1 MNRKKILILFA
12 GAVVIIVTGVALLF
26 VFVDPQ
32 VFRDRIKEEAKTALN
47 GREVAIG
54 PVSLDIWP
62 GIGLEVESF
71 EVRERGPDPP
81 LLFSSDAVVLRV
93 ALFPLL
99 DRRLEVNSIE
109 VNSPSVRLVRT
120 GKDKWNISDLISPAE
135 GGTGETGPGADNKN
149 EEKSKGG
156 LRDFTIESL
165 TITDANVEVL
175 DEATA
180 GRGPVKVKFAVLEVE
195 NIKENEASSINVSA
209 SFADRPGSLN
219 IAGDVGPLL
228 GEDIAKNITAD
239 LEVEL
244 KKLDMP
250 HLLTFA
256 PPGSLPVNIKSGAM
270 DGVIRARGKAG
281 EKLNV
286 DVDMLFSG
294 LSYTDA
300 KEEWPVSAPADVKIK
315 SSGSLESSTGKAVVD
330 SGVISLPAGDIDFSG
345 TYEKGE
351 DKSGPDLEVSA
362 SSKSIIIDKLLPMVP
377 VASRPLNEAGL
388 KTKGPLS
395 FKVDL
400 TSGPD
405 KDPVLPAQIDITK
418 ASVVLPGSF
427 RKEAGKPGKLSL
439 ETVLGKEKIRLEDI
453 NMSLGP
459 LDFKGK
465 GHIRKD
471 ESLTTDILLESGKSD
486 TQAVLA
492 MFPALSEYKMG
503 GTMVLAIAVKGGL
516 AKKETLEI
524 ILNRLDQNSE
534 SATFSANGRVKMTSP
549 VNISF
554 NLNAKT
560 LNLDKVMP
568 SSPKSGNGQAPKKE
582 AGQKG
587 QKETQ
592 AAFNYVI
599 DGKINADRVVYKNM
613 EIKSIKASPVFTKGV
628 LSVPDTSLIL
638 FDSPVKG
645 PVKLDFTGKDLKG
658 DLDISTE
665 GIPLERVIKQFTEFP
680 AILSGD
686 VFGGVNMSFEGT
698 DSVTLTKTANGSGKI
713 GVQKGVLKGLDL
725 VDGLINQWAS
735 SEAVRN
741 VVRRS
746 LAPTIETNIGKNTPF
761 QDLVTR
767 LKIDKGRF
775 HLEKTE
781 LDVSEGTA
789 FLDGSVGMD
798 KSVDIN
804 GVLKLNKSTT
814 DKLMKE
820 ARKWVEKQSGGS
832 VKGGVLDVLLD
843 DGRLVLPFS
852 ASGLFPRLKLKLD
865 SKSYSSIVDQNL
877 KNQSA
882 KDIIDKVVPKEQK
895 EKAQKEVDKAK
906 DDLQK
911 KAEEALGEEGKK
923 LLEGMFPK

>member
-1 MNRKKILILFA
+1 MNRKKILILLA

-32 VFRDRIKEEAKTALN
+32 VFRDRIREQAKTALN

-54 PVSLDIWP
+54 DISLDLWP

-71 EVRERGPDPP
+71 AVKDKGPDAPI
-81 LLFSSDAVVLRV
+81 LLSSEAVVLRV

-99 DRRLEVNSIE
+99 DRRLAVNSIE
-109 VNSPSVRLVRT
+109 VNSPYVRLVRT
-120 GKDKWNISDLISPAE
+120 GEDKWNISDLVSPAE
-135 GGTGETGPGADNKN
+135 GDTVEAGPGADDKKA
-149 EEKSKGG
+149 EKSKGG
-156 LRDFTIESL
+156 LRDFTIDSL
-165 TITDANVEVL
+165 TITDANIEVL
-175 DEATA
+175 DETTA
-180 GRGPVKVKFAVLEVE
+180 GKQPLNVKVDMLEVE
-195 NIKENEASSINVSA
+195 DIKENQASSINVSA
-209 SFADRPGSLN
+209 SFADRPGSLA
-219 IAGDVGPLL
+219 IAGEAGPLL
-228 GEDIAKNITAD
+228 GKDIAKNITAD
-239 LEVEL
+239 LEVEF

-270 DGVIRARGKAG
+270 EGKILARGKPG
-281 EKLNV
+281 EKLHF

-294 LSYTDA
+294 VSYTDA
-300 KEEWPVSAPADVKIK
+300 KEEWPVSGPANVKIK
-315 SSGSLESSTGKAVVD
+315 SAGSFESSTGKALIER
-330 SGVISLPAGDIDFSG
+330 GVISLPAGNIDFSG
-345 TYEKGE
+345 TYEKGKDE
-351 DKSGPDLEVSA
+351 SGPDLRMSA
-362 SSKSIIIDKLLPMVP
+362 ASKSIIIEKLLPLIP

-388 KTKGPLS
+388 KTEGPMS

-400 TSGPD
+400 TSVPG

-439 ETVLGKEKIRLEDI
+439 ETTSGKEEIRLEDI
-453 NMSLGP
+453 KMSLGP
-459 LDFKGK
+459 LDFQGD

-471 ESLTTDILLESGKSD
+471 ESLTADISLKSGKSD
-486 TQAVLA
+486 TQEVLA
-492 MFPALSEYKMG
+492 MFPSLSKYKMG
-503 GTMVLAIAVKGGL
+503 GTMGLAIAVKGGL
-516 AKKETLEI
+516 VKKETMEI
-524 ILNRLDQNSE
+524 ILTRLDQTSE

-549 VNISF
+549 MNISF

-568 SSPKSGNGQAPKKE
+568 SSSKSGNGQASKKE

-587 QKETQ
+587 KKESP
-592 AAFNYVI
+592 AASGYVI
-599 DGKINADRVVYKNM
+599 NGKITADSVIYNKM
-613 EIKSIKASPVFTKGV
+613 EIRSIKASPVFNKDV
-628 LSVPDTSLIL
+628 LTVPDTSLTV
-638 FDSPVKG
+638 FDAPVKG
-645 PVKLDFTGKDLKG
+645 PIKLDFTGKNLKG
-658 DLDISTE
+658 DLDILTE
-665 GIPLERVIKQFTEFP
+665 GMPLERVIKRFTEFP
-680 AILSGD
+680 SILTGN
-686 VFGGVNMSFEGT
+686 VFGGVNMTFEGT

-713 GVQKGVLKGLDL
+713 GMQKGVLKGMDL
-725 VDGLINQWAS
+725 VDGLINQWAAS
-735 SEAVRN
+735 KPVRN
-741 VVRRS
+741 VVQKS
-746 LAPTIETNIGKNTPF
+746 LSPAIESNIGENTPF
-761 QDLVTR
+761 QDLITR

-775 HLEKTE
+775 HLEKTR
-781 LDVSEGTA
+781 LNISEGAA

-804 GVLKLNKSTT
+804 GVLKLNKATT

-832 VKGGVLDVLLD
+832 IRGGVLDVLLN

-852 ASGLFPRLKLKLD
+852 VSGLFPQLKLKLD
-865 SKSYSSIVDQNL
+865 SKTYSSVVEQNM

-895 EKAQKEVDKAK
+895 DKAQKEVDKVK
-906 DDLQK
+906 DDFQK
-911 KAEEALGEEGKK
+911 KAEDAVGEEGKK